1 MKKKF
6 TSNLKEKQGLPL
18 SLYFLEKD
26 KDSLLQSGP
35 VLKFEK
41 ARKINAGGYE
51 LFNFYK
57 VISKF

>member
-6 TSNLKEKQGLPL
+6 TSKLKEKQGLPL
-18 SLYFLEKD
+18 SLYFLEQNHQQQT
-26 KDSLLQSGP
+26 SSI
-35 VLKFEK
+35 LKFEK
-41 ARKINAGGYE
+41 ATKIKSEGFE

>member
-6 TSNLKEKQGLPL
+6 TSNLKEKEGLPL
-18 SLYFLEKD
+18 SLYFLEKNNG
-26 KDSLLQSGP
+26 QQNMP
-35 VLKFEK
+35 ILKFEK
-41 ARKINAGGYE
+41 ARKIKSEGYE

>member
-6 TSNLKEKQGLPL
+6 TSKLKEKKGLPL
-18 SLYFLEKD
+18 SLYFLEQHNQQ
-26 KDSLLQSGP
+26 QSTAI
-35 VLKFEK
+35 LKFEK
-41 ARKINAGGYE
+41 ARKINSEGYE

>member
-6 TSNLKEKQGLPL
+6 TSNLKEKKGLPL
-18 SLYFLEKD
+18 SLYFLEQDQTQKTRAI
-26 KDSLLQSGP
+26 
-35 VLKFEK
+35 LKFER
-41 ARKINAGGYE
+41 APKINSEGFE

>member
-6 TSNLKEKQGLPL
+6 TSKLKEKKGLPL
-18 SLYFLEKD
+18 SLYFLEQNNQP
-26 KDSLLQSGP
+26 QSSAI
-35 VLKFEK
+35 LKFEK
-41 ARKINAGGYE
+41 APKINSEGFE

>member
-6 TSNLKEKQGLPL
+6 ISNLKEKKGLPL

-26 KDSLLQSGP
+26 QQQTTRSI
-35 VLKFEK
+35 LKFEK
-41 ARKINAGGYE
+41 APKIKSEGFE

>member
-6 TSNLKEKQGLPL
+6 TSNLKEKKGLPL
-18 SLYFLEKD
+18 SLYYLEKD
-26 KDSLLQSGP
+26 HHQQKRP
-35 VLKFEK
+35 ILKFEK
-41 ARKINAGGYE
+41 APKINSEGFE

>member
-6 TSNLKEKQGLPL
+6 VSNLKEKKGLPL

-26 KDSLLQSGP
+26 QQQLSSRP
-35 VLKFEK
+35 ILKFEK
-41 ARKINAGGYE
+41 APKINSEGFE

>member
-6 TSNLKEKQGLPL
+6 TSNLKEKKGLPL
-18 SLYFLEKD
+18 SLYFLEKE
-26 KDSLLQSGP
+26 SRQQTMP
-35 VLKFEK
+35 ILKFEK
-41 ARKINAGGYE
+41 APKIKSEGFE

>member
-6 TSNLKEKQGLPL
+6 ISNLKEKKGLPL

-26 KDSLLQSGP
+26 KQQQTTP
-35 VLKFEK
+35 ILKFEK
-41 ARKINAGGYE
+41 APKINSEGFE

>member
-6 TSNLKEKQGLPL
+6 TSKLKEKKGLPL

-26 KDSLLQSGP
+26 HQQPNRGI
-35 VLKFEK
+35 LKFEK
-41 ARKINAGGYE
+41 APKIKSEGFE

>member
-6 TSNLKEKQGLPL
+6 TSKLKEKKGLPL

-26 KDSLLQSGP
+26 SHQQTSAI
-35 VLKFEK
+35 LKFEK
-41 ARKINAGGYE
+41 APKIKSEGFE

>member
-6 TSNLKEKQGLPL
+6 TSKLKEKKGLPL
-18 SLYFLEKD
+18 SLYFLD
-26 KDSLLQSGP
+26 QDNQQQTYTI
-35 VLKFEK
+35 LKFEK
-41 ARKINAGGYE
+41 APKINSGGFE

>member
-6 TSNLKEKQGLPL
+6 TSNLKEKKGLPL
-18 SLYFLEKD
+18 SLYFLEKNNG
-26 KDSLLQSGP
+26 QQNMP
-35 VLKFEK
+35 ILKFEK
-41 ARKINAGGYE
+41 APKIKSGGYE

>member
-6 TSNLKEKQGLPL
+6 TSKLKEKQGLPL
-18 SLYFLEKD
+18 SLYFLEQNNQQQT
-26 KDSLLQSGP
+26 SSI
-35 VLKFEK
+35 LKFEK
-41 ARKINAGGYE
+41 ATKIKSEGFE

>member
-6 TSNLKEKQGLPL
+6 TSKLKEKKGLPL

-26 KDSLLQSGP
+26 QQQPNRGI
-35 VLKFEK
+35 LKFEK
-41 ARKINAGGYE
+41 ASKIKSEGFE

>member
-6 TSNLKEKQGLPL
+6 TSKLKEKKGLPL
-18 SLYFLEKD
+18 SLYFMQKESYNTD
-26 KDSLLQSGP
+26 GAI
-35 VLKFEK
+35 LKLEK
-41 ARKINAGGYE
+41 ARKINANGFE

>member
-18 SLYFLEKD
+18 PLYFLEKN
-26 KDSLLQSGP
+26 SRQQTMSI
-35 VLKFEK
+35 LKFEK
-41 ARKINAGGYE
+41 APKIKSEGFE

>member
-6 TSNLKEKQGLPL
+6 TSKLKEKKGLPL
-18 SLYFLEKD
+18 SLYFLEKNNQQHT
-26 KDSLLQSGP
+26 SSI
-35 VLKFEK
+35 LKFEK
-41 ARKINAGGYE
+41 APKINSDGFE